1 MSLTRRGFHRTSR
14 QSLRTC
20 PRGIETCKTW
30 TAADKMAGKTSKAS
44 TQPPGEALSPKH
56 EAFVQAYVSRGMNG
70 TKAYRAVYPSI
81 KSDDVAGAAAAR
93 LLGNVRVQA
102 RIAEIMRAGAERA
115 EVTVEQV
122 VRELKLLGFSDIR
135 KVVSWRNE
143 LVTRTEKG
151 EDGEPVMVPMPR
163 VTIVDADKI
172 SDEAAAAIAEV
183 SQNAN
188 GSLRIKMHD
197 KHAALVSIG
206 KHLGMFT
213 DIVQMKAV
221 YGVSDKPMSAEEWK
235 NEFVREG

>member
-1 MSLTRRGFHRTSR
+1 
-14 QSLRTC
+14 
-20 PRGIETCKTW
+20 
-30 TAADKMAGKTSKAS
+30 MAGKTSKAS

-122 VRELKLLGFSDIR
+122 VRELKLIGFSDIR

-151 EDGEPVMVPMPR
+151 KDGEPVMVLMPR

-172 SDEAAAAIAEV
+172 SDEAAAAVAEV
-183 SQNAN
+183 SQTVN
-188 GSLRIKMHD
+188 GALRVKLHD

-206 KHLGMFT
+206 KHLGMFV
-213 DIVQMKAV
+213 DRVQIQERKQISAE
-221 YGVSDKPMSAEEWK
+221 PMSAEEWK
-235 NEFVREG
+235 RQYVREG

>member
-1 MSLTRRGFHRTSR
+1 
-14 QSLRTC
+14 
-20 PRGIETCKTW
+20 
-30 TAADKMAGKTSKAS
+30 MAGKTSKAS
-44 TQPPGEALSPKH
+44 TQPLGEALSPKH

-70 TKAYRAVYPSI
+70 TKAYREVYPSI

-151 EDGEPVMVPMPR
+151 KDGEPVLMPR

-172 SDEAAAAIAEV
+172 SDEAAAAVAEV
-183 SQNAN
+183 SQTVN
-188 GSLRIKMHD
+188 GALRVKLHD
-197 KHAALVSIG
+197 KHAALVS
-206 KHLGMFT
+206 LGRHFGLFT
-213 DIVQMKAV
+213 NHHKVDVV
-221 YGVSDKPMSAEEWK
+221 YGISDEPMTAEEWK
-235 NEFVREG
+235 RQYVRDG

>member
-1 MSLTRRGFHRTSR
+1 
-14 QSLRTC
+14 
-20 PRGIETCKTW
+20 
-30 TAADKMAGKTSKAS
+30 MAGKTSKAS

-122 VRELKLLGFSDIR
+122 VRELKLIGFSDIR

-151 EDGEPVMVPMPR
+151 DDGEPVMVLMPR

-172 SDEAAAAIAEV
+172 SDEAAAAVAEV
-183 SQNAN
+183 SQTVN
-188 GSLRIKMHD
+188 GALRVKLHD

-206 KHLGMFT
+206 KHLGMFV
-213 DIVQMKAV
+213 DRVQIQERKQISAE
-221 YGVSDKPMSAEEWK
+221 PMSAEEWK
-235 NEFVREG
+235 RQYVREG